1 VGSKKANVKAIFCAA
16 IEKESSAQRSAYL
29 DEACRGD
36 KQLRADVEALLK
48 AHYEG
53 KSLLDKPVLGPDVT
67 LGDSPLTEG
76 PGTRIGRYK
85 LLHDR

>member
-16 IEKESSAQRSAYL
+16 IEKESSAERSAYL

-53 KSLLDKPVLGPDVT
+53 KSLLDEPVLGPEIT
-67 LGDSPLTEG
+67 LDNCPLTEG
-76 PGTRIGRYK
+76 PGTKIGR
-85 LLHDR
+85 